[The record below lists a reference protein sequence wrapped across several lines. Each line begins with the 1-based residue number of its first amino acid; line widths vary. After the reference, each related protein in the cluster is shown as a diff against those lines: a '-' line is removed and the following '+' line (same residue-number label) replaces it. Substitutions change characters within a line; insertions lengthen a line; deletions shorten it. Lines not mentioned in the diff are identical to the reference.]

1 MCPNICADFLIQKV
15 ILTYLMRCNHD
26 VFAAMKTE
34 QNKQNNNKKII
45 CCLYINKKKKKSY
58 ACKLFFFPL
67 AH

>member
-34 QNKQNNNKKII
+34 QNKQNNSQKII
-45 CCLYINKKKKKSY
+45 CCLYINKKEKKVTL
-58 ACKLFFFPL
+58 AGIFFF
-67 AH
+67 H